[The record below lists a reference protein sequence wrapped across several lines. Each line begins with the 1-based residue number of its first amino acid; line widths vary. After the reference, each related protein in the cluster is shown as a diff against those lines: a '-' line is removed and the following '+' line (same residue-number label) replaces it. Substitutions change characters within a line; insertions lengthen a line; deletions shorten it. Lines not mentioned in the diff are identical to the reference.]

1 MIPADR
7 RLIALMATLCP
18 GRAPAL
24 LGRLS
29 GEQAGELATEG
40 SSLAAAPRRA
50 RLVALALALSC
61 EGPSAS
67 VGGARHPLLARL
79 TLEAEVR
86 SEPEPAP
93 RTAVRPANLRG
104 AAGP

>member
-1 MIPADR
+1 MSPADR

-18 GRAPAL
+18 GRAAAL
-24 LGRLS
+24 LGRRS
-29 GEQAGELATEG
+29 GDQAGELAAEG
-40 SSLAAAPRRA
+40 SRLAAAPRRA

-61 EGPSAS
+61 GGSPAS

-79 TLEAEVR
+79 VREAALL
-86 SEPEPAP
+86 SGAAP
-93 RTAVRPANLRG
+93 RTAVRPADRRD

>member
-1 MIPADR
+1 MSPADR

-18 GRAPAL
+18 GRAAAL
-24 LGRLS
+24 LGWLS
-29 GEQAGELATEG
+29 GDQAGLLATAG

-50 RLVALALALSC
+50 RLMALAFALSC
-61 EGPSAS
+61 DGPPAS

-79 TLEAEVR
+79 VREAALQPG
-86 SEPEPAP
+86 SAP
-93 RTAVRPANLRG
+93 RTAVRLASQRG